1 MAKIKSSFK
10 DKIMF
15 QKIESIRQ
23 KIDNNHSYINVLEEK
38 YKEKNDKKLNDL
50 KLKHNQYLLNL
61 ESKTLTK
68 EKYLEIFSKKDME
81 QLGDWFYWKKRA
93 IDQTLNRNLKK
104 QPEQKDLYKQKQ
116 QEQLDNLNQ
125 AYEMKKAKVIEKF
138 SIAAPTA
145 LEIKQNEKVFIEEK
159 KRLDEEYKIY
169 EETLKKEVHEKL
181 LKQQEKI
188 SHSNDQLNHKLTQLL
203 EKKKEIQNDLNN
215 IEMNNDVILR
225 LDDLTMTFGGLVAVN
240 KLSFDVKK
248 GEVFGLIG
256 PNGAGKTTVFN
267 CITQFYKQ
275 TDGRILYRDKN
286 NTVVDLE
293 QFPVHD
299 VIKHGIV
306 RTFQNVELIWELS
319 ILDNLLVASHRQY
332 QSNFFGHLIHSSKF
346 KREEEILKAKA
357 IKILTDLELIAYKD
371 FYPIGLPY
379 GVLKLIELARTLMS
393 NPKLI
398 ILDEPAAGLNDL
410 ESKKLVKT
418 IRKIQKEYDCTIFL
432 VEHDMGLV
440 MELCD
445 TICAISFGKKLAIGT
460 PKEIQAN
467 KIVQEAY
474 LGGE

>member
-169 EETLKKEVHEKL
+169 EETLKK
-181 LKQQEKI
+181 
-188 SHSNDQLNHKLTQLL
+188 
-203 EKKKEIQNDLNN
+203 
-215 IEMNNDVILR
+215 R
-225 LDDLTMTFGGLVAVN
+225 
-240 KLSFDVKK
+240 
-248 GEVFGLIG
+248 
-256 PNGAGKTTVFN
+256 
-267 CITQFYKQ
+267 
-275 TDGRILYRDKN
+275 
-286 NTVVDLE
+286 
-293 QFPVHD
+293 
-299 VIKHGIV
+299 
-306 RTFQNVELIWELS
+306 
-319 ILDNLLVASHRQY
+319 
-332 QSNFFGHLIHSSKF
+332 SS
-346 KREEEILKAKA
+346 
-357 IKILTDLELIAYKD
+357 
-371 FYPIGLPY
+371 
-379 GVLKLIELARTLMS
+379 
-393 NPKLI
+393 
-398 ILDEPAAGLNDL
+398 
-410 ESKKLVKT
+410 
-418 IRKIQKEYDCTIFL
+418 
-432 VEHDMGLV
+432 
-440 MELCD
+440 
-445 TICAISFGKKLAIGT
+445 
-460 PKEIQAN
+460 
-467 KIVQEAY
+467 
-474 LGGE
+474 